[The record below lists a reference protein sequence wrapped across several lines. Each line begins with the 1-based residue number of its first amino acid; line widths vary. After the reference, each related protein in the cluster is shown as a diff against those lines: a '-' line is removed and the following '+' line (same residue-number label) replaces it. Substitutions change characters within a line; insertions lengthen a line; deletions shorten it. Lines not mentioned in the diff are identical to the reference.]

1 MSHRLVDVCRTM
13 SAPNHH
19 QMDNHSFQQTL
30 REQDAIF
37 YATFPAAAA
46 AKYQEE
52 ARYHPALPLYGEE
65 VPLLERAY
73 SLKIV
78 QSCHVAPPPL
88 PLEIKQPHQKRHLAC
103 HFCHGRKIA
112 CSGPLP
118 GCPDKSCGSV
128 LPFVS
133 PSLVL
138 TTFFSQCQQRS
149 LPCQYPAKR
158 KRGMRKKKQISMPDA
173 DSAPGIGTTTTPKG
187 ATLPH

>member
-1 MSHRLVDVCRTM
+1 MITL
-13 SAPNHH
+13 SAPCSDPNHH
-19 QMDNHSFQQTL
+19 QMDNHSFRQTL

-52 ARYHPALPLYGEE
+52 AHWYHRALQLYFED
-65 VPLLERAY
+65 VPLLEQAY
-73 SLKIV
+73 SLKID
-78 QSCHVAPPPL
+78 QSCHVAPLPLPSPPLPPPPL
-88 PLEIKQPHQKRHLAC
+88 PLQIKQPHQKRHLAC
-103 HFCHGRKIA
+103 HFCHRRKIA

-118 GCPDKSCGSV
+118 GSPDKSCKSV

-149 LPCQYPAKR
+149 LPCQYPARR
-158 KRGMRKKKQISMPDA
+158 KRGGVRKKKTSQRA
-173 DSAPGIGTTTTPKG
+173 
-187 ATLPH
+187 